1 MSSREKRLPSKD
13 VQVELLFLE
22 AVAKRC
28 PRNDRVLRPLG
39 DLYTAAGR
47 FKDGLLVDQQLVAL
61 CPQEPE
67 VWYNFSCSL
76 ALVGD
81 IEAAIEALNAAVDR
95 GYRDGEW
102 MVNDE
107 DLTSLHGDP
116 RFKAIVE
123 RLTPT
128 TPSNK

>member
-1 MSSREKRLPSKD
+1 MFSHDKRSPSKA
-13 VQVELLFLE
+13 VKTELLFLE
-22 AVAKRC
+22 ALAKRC
-28 PRNDRVLRPLG
+28 PDNDRVLRPLG

-47 FKDGLLVDQQLVAL
+47 FKDGLLVDQQLVGL

-67 VWYNFSCSL
+67 VWYNLSCSL

-81 IEAAIEALNAAVDR
+81 VEAAIEALNSAVDR
-95 GYRDGEW
+95 GYCDGEW
-102 MVNDE
+102 MVDDE
-107 DLTSLHGDP
+107 DLASLHGDP

>member
-1 MSSREKRLPSKD
+1 MSLHDKRSPSKASEI
-13 VQVELLFLE
+13 ELQFLE

-28 PRNDRVLRPLG
+28 PGNDRVLRPLG

-47 FKDGLLVDQQLVAL
+47 FKDGLLVDEQLVGL
-61 CPQEPE
+61 CPQEPD
-67 VWYNFSCSL
+67 VWYNLSCSL

-81 IEAAIEALNAAVDR
+81 GEAAIEALNAAVDR
-95 GYRDGEW
+95 GYCDGEW
-102 MVNDE
+102 MVRDE
-107 DLTSLHGDP
+107 DLASLRGDP